1 MEGYSPSLPI
11 RLDESDG
18 SFAMNKTALDSIRQ
32 DLKMLLLTNPGEK
45 MMDPSFGV
53 GIKRFLFEQNTP
65 SVSGKLASEIQKQ
78 IEKYINF
85 VTVTDIQV
93 FIPENNENILNLKI
107 IFNIPSLNVTDQLN
121 LSLQSN

>member
-1 MEGYSPSLPI
+1 MQGYSPSLPI
-11 RLDESDG
+11 RLDDSDG

-45 MMDPSFGV
+45 MMDPKFGV
-53 GIKRFLFEQNTP
+53 GIKRYLFEQNVP
-65 SVSGKLASEIQKQ
+65 SVSGQLATEIQKQ

-85 VTVTDIQV
+85 VVVSDIQV
-93 FIPENNENILNLKI
+93 FVPQDDENVLNLKI
-107 IFNIPSLNVTDQLN
+107 IFSIPSLNVTDQLN